1 MHCIMYI
8 IGPPTG
14 GKQGERIYIHP
25 TGKGGR
31 VLWRQN
37 LLILVKFFNP
47 DVGGEIVSF
56 WKETADFAEIYE
68 HLKLRVTE

>member
-25 TGKGGR
+25 TGKGGEGA
-31 VLWRQN
+31 LETKSAD
-37 LLILVKFFNP
+37 I
-47 DVGGEIVSF
+47 GEISQP
-56 WKETADFAEIYE
+56 
-68 HLKLRVTE
+68 